1 MRLFANGWN
10 NSSPNTVT
18 SDHTIKYPYLLQIQR
33 PPSQRGAQNNCVNCD
48 LGSPLNS
55 PSREE
60 QLVQAPVCADRPQ
73 SLCIPDVPLW
83 GSTTPVPISPSF
95 DYNAPNVSSHLLQM
109 FRYSLNKWYVYQ
121 NSVVFSSIKVMVS
134 YRWLVVF
141 ICESLLQSFISNF
154 FLQYLIYQLY
164 FGIHF
169 TSLSITDNKFECIV
183 LRICSFLST
192 FYVFFKEVHDLT
204 LFWIH
209 TSVLNVKDTSNL
221 HQHVNHPEQYHLL

>member
-1 MRLFANGWN
+1 MDIALSFVPFELVGSHEEKAEGLTLFLSGKEMRLFANGWN

-73 SLCIPDVPLW
+73 SLCVPDVPLW

-109 FRYSLNKWYVYQ
+109 FRYSLNKWYVCQ
-121 NSVVFSSIKVMVS
+121 NSVVF
-134 YRWLVVF
+134 
-141 ICESLLQSFISNF
+141 LL
-154 FLQYLIYQLY
+154 
-164 FGIHF
+164 
-169 TSLSITDNKFECIV
+169 
-183 LRICSFLST
+183 LR
-192 FYVFFKEVHDLT
+192 
-204 LFWIH
+204 
-209 TSVLNVKDTSNL
+209 
-221 HQHVNHPEQYHLL
+221 